1 MTMGDLW
8 RPATIKEVLGRHGFR
23 FSKALGQNFLIDPRV
38 VPPHGRGERRGGVR
52 RGHRGGAGPGGAH
65 LRACPGGQK
74 GGGHRAGPAAV
85 PRAGET
91 LADCPNVEL
100 VQGDVL
106 KLDLHAL
113 IQEKFGGQEVCVC
126 ANLPYYITSPV
137 IMGLLEGGLPLKSIT
152 VMVQKEAAERI
163 CAQPGQR
170 ACGAVSVSVHY
181 HSQPQVLFGVSRGS
195 SAAPAPRGLGGH
207 PPGPAPGAPG
217 AGGGRGLVFPGEPGR
232 LCPAPENR
240 GKLHLRLPGAAQ
252 GPGGGGPG
260 GRRASP
266 QMPGPNTLSLEQF
279 AALANALPPLAK
291 RGRIV
296 YNSGRKPG
304 REGDPW
310 TGWRRI

>member
-38 VPPHGRGERRGGVR
+38 CPRMAAES
-52 RGHRGGAGPGGAH
+52 GAAECAGAIEVGPGLGVLTYELAQVAKKVVAIE
-65 LRACPGGQK
+65 LDQRLFP
-74 GGGHRAGPAAV
+74 V
-85 PRAGET
+85 LGET

-137 IMGLLEGGLPLKSIT
+137 ILGLLEGGLPLKSIT

-195 SAAPAPRGLGGH
+195 FLPPPNVDSAVIRLDLRREPPVQVADEGWFFRVSRAAFAQRRKTAANSISASLGL
-207 PPGPAPGAPG
+207 PKAQVEA
-217 AGGGRGLVFPGEPGR
+217 AL
-232 LCPAPENR
+232 
-240 GKLHLRLPGAAQ
+240 GAA
-252 GPGGGGPG
+252 GIPANA
-260 GRRASP
+260 RAE
-266 QMPGPNTLSLEQF
+266 QLSLEQF

-291 RGRIV
+291 
-296 YNSGRKPG
+296 PG
-304 REGDPW
+304 EDRV
-310 TGWRRI
+310 

>member
-38 VPPHGRGERRGGVR
+38 CPRMAAES
-52 RGHRGGAGPGGAH
+52 GAAECAGAIEVGPGLGVLTYELAQVAKKVVAIE
-65 LRACPGGQK
+65 LDQRLFP
-74 GGGHRAGPAAV
+74 V
-85 PRAGET
+85 LGET

-137 IMGLLEGGLPLKSIT
+137 IMGVLEGGLPLKSIT

-195 SAAPAPRGLGGH
+195 FLPPPNVDSAVIRLDLRREPPVQVADEGWFFRVSRAAFAQRRKTAANSISASLGL
-207 PPGPAPGAPG
+207 PKAQVEA
-217 AGGGRGLVFPGEPGR
+217 AL
-232 LCPAPENR
+232 
-240 GKLHLRLPGAAQ
+240 GAA
-252 GPGGGGPG
+252 GIPANA
-260 GRRASP
+260 RAE
-266 QMPGPNTLSLEQF
+266 QLSLEQF
-279 AALANALPPLAK
+279 AALVNALPPLAK
-291 RGRIV
+291 
-296 YNSGRKPG
+296 PG
-304 REGDPW
+304 EDRV
-310 TGWRRI
+310 

>member
-38 VPPHGRGERRGGVR
+38 CPRMAAES
-52 RGHRGGAGPGGAH
+52 GAAECAGAIEVGPGLGVLTYELAQVAKKVVAIE
-65 LRACPGGQK
+65 LDQRLFP
-74 GGGHRAGPAAV
+74 V
-85 PRAGET
+85 LGET

-137 IMGLLEGGLPLKSIT
+137 IMGLLEGGLPLRSIT

-195 SAAPAPRGLGGH
+195 FLPPPNVDSAVIRLDLRRE
-207 PPGPAPGAPG
+207 PPVQVADEGWFFRVSRAAF
-217 AGGGRGLVFPGEPGR
+217 AQRRKTAANSISASLS
-232 LCPAPENR
+232 
-240 GKLHLRLPGAAQ
+240 LPKAQVEAALGAA
-252 GPGGGGPG
+252 GIPANA
-260 GRRASP
+260 RAE
-266 QMPGPNTLSLEQF
+266 QLSLEQF

-291 RGRIV
+291 
-296 YNSGRKPG
+296 PG
-304 REGDPW
+304 EDCV
-310 TGWRRI
+310 